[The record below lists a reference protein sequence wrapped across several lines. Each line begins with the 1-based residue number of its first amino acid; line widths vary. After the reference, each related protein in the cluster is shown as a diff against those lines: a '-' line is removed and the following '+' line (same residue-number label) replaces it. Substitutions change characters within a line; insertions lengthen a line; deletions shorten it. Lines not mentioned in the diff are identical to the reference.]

1 LQVRLGAAAA
11 LATALGTMLYEVPQ
25 YDTASFG
32 MAAAVLCCVGLVA
45 SLPPVR
51 RVFKIDPATALRIE

>member
-1 LQVRLGAAAA
+1 CSQTSRMRV
-11 LATALGTMLYEVPQ
+11 ATALGTMLYEVQQ
-25 YDTASFG
+25 YDPASFG
-32 MAAAVLCCVGLVA
+32 IAAAVLCCVGLVA